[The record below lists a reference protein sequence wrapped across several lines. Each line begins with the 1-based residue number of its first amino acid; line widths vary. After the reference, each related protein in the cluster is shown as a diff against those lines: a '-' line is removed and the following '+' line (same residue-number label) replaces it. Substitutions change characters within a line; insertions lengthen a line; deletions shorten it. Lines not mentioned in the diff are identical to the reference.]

1 MIISSESYPC
11 SCRHSPRTEAL
22 KRNERTEILNS
33 IIIPLRNIE
42 STRKG
47 GRAGSTQSVRI
58 LKIFAQL
65 SSKYLIYENSIIK
78 FRLPRRLM
86 FLLLWHISRAIV
98 VVGVG
103 VAALRQLGFHLACQ
117 LFGKCQNNNK
127 PPLRQ
132 PVPTPPNAAE
142 CQNIS
147 AIFFMLIFY

>member
-11 SCRHSPRTEAL
+11 SCSNSPRTEAL
-22 KRNERTEILNS
+22 KRNKRTEILNS

-47 GRAGSTQSVRI
+47 GRAVRN

-98 VVGVG
+98 VVVVG

-132 PVPTPPNAAE
+132 PVPSPPKRSRVSKYFCN
-142 CQNIS
+142 
-147 AIFFMLIFY
+147 FFYVNFLLIK

>member
-1 MIISSESYPC
+1 MHPSDDNFISN
-11 SCRHSPRTEAL
+11 SPRTEAL
-22 KRNERTEILNS
+22 KRNKRTEILNS

-47 GRAGSTQSVRI
+47 GRAGSTQPVRN

-98 VVGVG
+98 VVGV
-103 VAALRQLGFHLACQ
+103 AALRQLGFHLACQ

-132 PVPTPPNAAE
+132 PVPSPPNAAE